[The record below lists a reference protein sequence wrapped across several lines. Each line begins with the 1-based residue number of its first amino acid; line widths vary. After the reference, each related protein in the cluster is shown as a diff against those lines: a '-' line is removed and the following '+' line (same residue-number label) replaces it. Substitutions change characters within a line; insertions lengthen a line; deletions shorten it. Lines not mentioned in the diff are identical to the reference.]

1 MFPVIFKFGFIQIY
15 SYGLMVAAAFL
26 VSAFLLSRYARLLHY
41 DKEFFWNFAFVILVG
56 GILGGRLFYS
66 ILNFDFFL
74 DNPQE
79 IFMLWHVGLVWYG
92 GFFGGLISASV
103 YLKLKKKPFFKT
115 ADMVVPFVALGHAIG
130 RIGCFLNGCCYGRVA
145 SWGVYFPVHNEV
157 LIPSQL
163 LSVLGL
169 LAIFVILRLLQ
180 DRPHRDGFIVVAYL
194 LCASLERFIEEYFR
208 GDSPR
213 NFYGLTVFQVLSAAI
228 FFGAGIVWYMILR
241 FQKKTQTSV

>member
-1 MFPVIFKFGFIQIY
+1 M
-15 SYGLMVAAAFL
+15 

-79 IFMLWHVGLVWYG
+79 IFMLWHGGLVWYG

-145 SWGVYFPVHNEV
+145 SWGVYFPGAYPFAVTFCSWPVGYFCHFTA
-157 LIPSQL
+157 LARQAASRWL
-163 LSVLGL
+163 HCGCLS
-169 LAIFVILRLLQ
+169 FMR
-180 DRPHRDGFIVVAYL
+180 
-194 LCASLERFIEEYFR
+194 
-208 GDSPR
+208 
-213 NFYGLTVFQVLSAAI
+213 
-228 FFGAGIVWYMILR
+228 FFGTFHRGILPWG
-241 FQKKTQTSV
+241 FSS